1 MKIPKAIRELQLKVQ
16 RTQTPAFQKK
26 VMKFLFNHQ
35 GFKKLIIDLNTKD
48 QLYKEGIDSN
58 GISLKEYTRNFGY
71 SDRTIKEKNEKG
83 QPTDRI
89 TLNDTGAFYNSF
101 RVKLFSDELMIFAN
115 PIKDGDNLFDDWGT
129 DIVGLTDENL
139 NTVVQYAKIILL
151 PELKKYF
158 LKGKQSQLN

>member
-1 MKIPKAIRELQLKVQ
+1 
-16 RTQTPAFQKK
+16 
-26 VMKFLFNHQ
+26 
-35 GFKKLIIDLNTKD
+35 
-48 QLYKEGIDSN
+48 
-58 GISLKEYTRNFGY
+58 
-71 SDRTIKEKNEKG
+71 
-83 QPTDRI
+83 
-89 TLNDTGAFYNSF
+89 
-101 RVKLFSDELMIFAN
+101 MIFAN